1 MNRQLSKLLVVL
13 VLMFM
18 LPTLPTQQ
26 TQAQAVLPDIGNR
39 SGCQNRTLVITSSDG
54 VPCTYGYAP
63 LIATGT
69 LGTDSA

>member
-26 TQAQAVLPDIGNR
+26 TQAQAVLPDIR
-39 SGCQNRTLVITSSDG
+39 HYRE
-54 VPCTYGYAP
+54 
-63 LIATGT
+63 
-69 LGTDSA
+69 